1 MGSALINIVFDISRC
16 KDYQADI
23 DFSKVAWVEGKKGKY
38 ITTDKQIKFFEVNS
52 IAHPET
58 EYGVFVTNSVEY
70 SMQKKAIKEYAF
82 SLGQNGTM
90 GEDVMMDIVTN
101 NGISKLKEIVLL
113 AKTARDKKENDQ
125 FKQQQETQ
133 KYVSD
138 QAAAVEQAKMEH
150 ERWKESNKSMTD
162 LLVKEV
168 DIELKRMDNVQQDK
182 NNQVMENIN
191 RYKQS
196 LQTLMSVGKKNN

>member
-1 MGSALINIVFDISRC
+1 MKKNDILRHAAQH
-16 KDYQADI
+16 KMPDI
-23 DFSKVAWVEGKKGKY
+23 DFSKVAWINGEKGKY
-38 ITTDKQIKFFEVNS
+38 ITTDKQVKFFEVNP
-52 IAHPET
+52 IAHTET
-58 EYGVFVTNSVEY
+58 EFGVFVTNSVEY
-70 SMQKKAIKEYAF
+70 NMQKRAIKEYAF

-90 GEDVMMDIVTN
+90 AEDAMLDIITN
-101 NGISKLKEIVLL
+101 NGISKLKEIVLI
-113 AKTARDKKENDQ
+113 AKTARDKKESDQ
-125 FKQQQETQ
+125 FQQQQETQ

-138 QAAAVEQAKMEH
+138 QAAAVEQARMDH

-168 DIELKRMDNVQQDK
+168 DIELKRMENAQQDK

>member
-1 MGSALINIVFDISRC
+1 MAEDAMLDI
-16 KDYQADI
+16 I
-23 DFSKVAWVEGKKGKY
+23 
-38 ITTDKQIKFFEVNS
+38 
-52 IAHPET
+52 
-58 EYGVFVTNSVEY
+58 
-70 SMQKKAIKEYAF
+70 
-82 SLGQNGTM
+82 
-90 GEDVMMDIVTN
+90 TN
-101 NGISKLKEIVLL
+101 NGISKLKEIVMI

-125 FKQQQETQ
+125 FQQQQETQ

-138 QAAAVEQAKMEH
+138 QAAAVEQARMDH

-168 DIELKRMDNVQQDK
+168 DIELKRMDNDQQDK
-182 NNQVMENIN
+182 NNLVMENIN